1 MSGTFCEIKKLSVP
15 ELIHTLQ
22 SGTTLET
29 DAWVHVFHTALKL
42 EANVELLRAFWQRC
56 PFSTLVHCYRI
67 AMGFVPPSEQ
77 LLKLLVGIAPDIF
90 GIGPLRDEMYLA
102 HPAIRLDDDAQ
113 WDNAYCDRFSLWS
126 HWLLSVLC
134 SVLEKVEADRGET
147 VQSMLDEMQAITIAR
162 DAAATVRTL
171 QNVRRIV
178 ERTRQGHLSSDPALR
193 RRVSHLLSKIWKSL
207 AIMDPT
213 AFSAMS
219 KDFFV
224 QLLFVSELLMRSIPV
239 EDVDID
245 YPTKFLLKL
254 AGSDTLVKSK
264 VLRTLVCDLLGAL
277 PPAVTSPPNLGKSA
291 LYYLCRAAVDLNPLP
306 KLFIIRFIDVVFDL
320 DMALYLHIWEF
331 DFYLYERAAHRLI
344 EQICTDKSSLT
355 SKVGWLVVLTMLRR
369 VSEMRPA
376 DNIIESIFWRLTTAM
391 KDMDLSHIHEIR
403 PHLTAL
409 LRQRGNRS
417 VIVNLWSMC
426 EVDEIVSW
434 RLVFGDA
441 CRNIVMRKDTYPT
454 DSLTFQPVSKLYYF
468 SKDKDESKGVGI
480 ETLLHHIALNG
491 WFDPFTKC
499 NVTWEEMVT
508 INPSLIRS
516 PYIAV

>member
-1 MSGTFCEIKKLSVP
+1 MQGGSGF
-15 ELIHTLQ
+15 
-22 SGTTLET
+22 
-29 DAWVHVFHTALKL
+29 D
-42 EANVELLRAFWQRC
+42 
-56 PFSTLVHCYRI
+56 
-67 AMGFVPPSEQ
+67 
-77 LLKLLVGIAPDIF
+77 
-90 GIGPLRDEMYLA
+90 
-102 HPAIRLDDDAQ
+102 
-113 WDNAYCDRFSLWS
+113 
-126 HWLLSVLC
+126 
-134 SVLEKVEADRGET
+134 
-147 VQSMLDEMQAITIAR
+147 
-162 DAAATVRTL
+162 
-171 QNVRRIV
+171 
-178 ERTRQGHLSSDPALR
+178 
-193 RRVSHLLSKIWKSL
+193 
-207 AIMDPT
+207 
-213 AFSAMS
+213 
-219 KDFFV
+219 
-224 QLLFVSELLMRSIPV
+224 
-239 EDVDID
+239 
-245 YPTKFLLKL
+245 
-254 AGSDTLVKSK
+254 
-264 VLRTLVCDLLGAL
+264 
-277 PPAVTSPPNLGKSA
+277 
-291 LYYLCRAAVDLNPLP
+291 PLP
-306 KLFIIRFIDVVFDL
+306 KLFVIRFIDVVFDL

-331 DFYLYERAAHRLI
+331 DLYLYERTAHRLI

-441 CRNIVMRKDTYPT
+441 CRNIEMRKDAYPT
-454 DSLTFQPVSKLYYF
+454 DSLTFQPVSRLFYF
-468 SKDKDESKGVGI
+468 SKERDESKGVGI

-499 NVTWEEMVT
+499 HVTWEEMVT